1 MRIYITSSSNFPVD
15 IETLVELDYFI
26 PHDAPRGLRV
36 EIIGYG
42 TTDDGHVWKFENKT
56 KDEIPVVKLGY
67 NIFIQTDRP
76 VYKPGQKSKI
86 LFDFNYLLNA
96 AVFCGCFFKI
106 FSCEVRCSYI

>member
-1 MRIYITSSSNFPVD
+1 MGDCFLVA
-15 IETLVELDYFI
+15 IETLVELDYYI
-26 PHDAPRGLRV
+26 PHDAPRGLLV

-76 VYKPGQKSKI
+76 VYKPGQKSK
-86 LFDFNYLLNA
+86 
-96 AVFCGCFFKI
+96 CSCFFLL
-106 FSCEVRCSYI
+106 